1 MLLMAQRQLLV
12 MCVTHACVV
21 LGDRPMG
28 INKWFRL
35 EQSVF
40 TRERSVREFEHRQ
53 SGGHSAK
60 KFENLET

>member
-1 MLLMAQRQLLV
+1 M
-12 MCVTHACVV
+12 V

-28 INKWFRL
+28 ISKWFRL

-60 KFENLET
+60 KFENLETFMSFDERLIELE